1 MNSMNAQTSVK
12 IKEQRKSIYFFQEG
26 NATMKDLLGG
36 KGANLAE
43 MTKLGLPIP
52 PGFTITT
59 EVCRDFIKSGGY
71 LEQQLLNDIDSS
83 VERLGTEMNAQF
95 GSIEQP
101 LLVSVRSGS
110 LNSMPGMLDTILNL
124 GLNDQTVAS
133 LAQWVKDERFA
144 YDCYRRFIAMFGNIV
159 LNVPHERFEDELKA
173 LKASI
178 QKDSDQQL
186 TSDDWKQLIEAYKK
200 VIEQYGT
207 ESFPQDVYTQLHLAV
222 KAVFRSWG
230 NARAKVYR
238 KLYGIPE
245 DQGTAVNIQAMVFG
259 NRGEDSATGV
269 MFTRNPSTGS
279 RQLYG
284 EFLVNAQ
291 GEDVVAGIRTPSS
304 IEEMSRL
311 FPQAFADLANAAA
324 ILEEH
329 YEDMQDIEFTIEQ
342 NRLYLLQTRV
352 GKRTAQAA
360 VKIAMDLLH
369 EGQISPQQAISRID
383 MQHLNQ
389 LLHRTIKPSENLT
402 ALSSGLPASPGAA
415 TGVICLDADTVVHW
429 AQEGRSVIL
438 LTEETSPEDIHG
450 LEAAEGVLTAK
461 GGMTSH
467 AAVVARGMGKPCICG
482 CGDLS
487 INKETRTIQLGGL
500 TLHEGDELT
509 IDGNL
514 GQIFTGLLPLTEPEL
529 SPELEELLKV
539 ADEIR
544 HLKIY
549 ANADSPKD
557 AAKARKLGAEGVG
570 LCRTEHMFFSEKR
583 LPIVQKMILADNR
596 EERTQWL
603 TRLLPMQQADFE
615 HIFEEMAGCS
625 VTIRLLDPPL
635 HEFLPNERLL
645 ERQLAELNQADVNQA
660 NVNQVDVN
668 QEDVNEDAVKQRI
681 AELECM
687 LAKVRELR
695 ENNPML
701 GLRGCRLG
709 IRFPEI
715 YDMQLEAIFRAALSV
730 LKKGIEVQ
738 PEIMV
743 PLVGDSNELKWLRDM
758 ADEVAKQILGP
769 DYLNVKF
776 SVGTMIE
783 VPRAA
788 LLAEDIAKYADFF
801 SFGTND
807 LTQMT
812 YGYSRDDAEG
822 TFLKHYLD
830 NGILASNPFQTLDSK
845 GVGQLIEWA
854 VQKGR
859 TGKPKLKIGLCGEQ
873 GGDYNSI
880 SFCHKIGLNYVSCSP
895 MRIPYAR
902 LAAAQ
907 VALAANEE

>member
-1 MNSMNAQTSVK
+1 MNAQTSVK
-12 IKEQRKSIYFFQEG
+12 IKEQRKSIYFFHEG

-59 EVCRDFIKSGGY
+59 EVCRDFIRTGGY
-71 LEQQLLNDIDSS
+71 LEQELLDDIDRS
-83 VERLGTEMNAQF
+83 VERLGAQMNAEF

-124 GLNDQTVAS
+124 GLNDQTVIA

-159 LNVPHERFEDELKA
+159 LNVPHERFEDELKS

-178 QKDSDQQL
+178 QMDSDQQL
-186 TSDDWKQLIEAYKK
+186 TSEDWKQLIEAYKNI
-200 VIEQYGT
+200 IEQHGT
-207 ESFPQDVYTQLHLAV
+207 ESFPQDVHTQLHLAV

-238 KLYGIPE
+238 KLYGISE
-245 DQGTAVNIQAMVFG
+245 NQGTAVNIQAMVFG

-269 MFTRNPSTGS
+269 MFTRNPATGS

-304 IEEMSRL
+304 IEEMSRI
-311 FPQAFADLANAAA
+311 FPEAFADLANAAA

-369 EGQISPQQAISRID
+369 EGQITPQQAISRID

-389 LLHRTIKPSENLT
+389 LLHRAIKPSDNLKP
-402 ALSSGLPASPGAA
+402 LSSGLPASPGAA
-415 TGVICLDADTVVHW
+415 TGVICLDANTAVHW
-429 AQEGRSVIL
+429 AQEGRAVIL

-482 CGDLS
+482 CSELS
-487 INKETRTIQLGGL
+487 INKTTRTVQLGGI
-500 TLHEGDELT
+500 TLHEGEELT

-514 GQIFTGLLPLTEPEL
+514 GQIFNGLLPLTEPEI
-529 SPELEELLKV
+529 SPELEQLLNV

-544 HLKIY
+544 RLKIY
-549 ANADSPKD
+549 ANADTPKD

-596 EERTQWL
+596 EERIQWL

-615 HIFEEMAGCS
+615 QIFEAMAGCS

-645 ERQLAELNQADVNQA
+645 ERQLAELKQTD
-660 NVNQVDVN
+660 VNQVDVN
-668 QEDVNEDAVKQRI
+668 NANVNQEDVNQDGVEQQI

-715 YDMQLEAIFRAALSV
+715 YDMQLEAIFRAALTV

-743 PLVGDSNELKWLRDM
+743 PLVGDSNELKWLRNM

-769 DYLNVKF
+769 DYVNVKYA
-776 SVGTMIE
+776 VGTMIE

-830 NGILASNPFQTLDSK
+830 NGILASNPFQTLDSQ

-873 GGDYNSI
+873 GGDYSSI

-895 MRIPYAR
+895 MRIPFAR

-907 VALAANEE
+907 VALAADEQ